1 MVKSSDQSCAV
12 LGSRAQRSWP
22 RFKNFPIM
30 CQLFKLI
37 RQLWRLLQDMEKYIN
52 KQMKELEDRTK
63 IACDM
68 RIATYYGKIEN
79 MMVSFPFLCLKAGF
93 WLDFFSNFRGMK
105 EKKLTTISENYR

>member
-1 MVKSSDQSCAV
+1 MVEISDQSCAV

-63 IACDM
+63 NACDM
-68 RIATYYGKIEN
+68 RIKTYYGKIEN
-79 MMVSFPFLCLKAGF
+79 MIKKSVVSFPLLCLKSAKIA
-93 WLDFFSNFRGMK
+93 SRSYT
-105 EKKLTTISENYR
+105 EYAH